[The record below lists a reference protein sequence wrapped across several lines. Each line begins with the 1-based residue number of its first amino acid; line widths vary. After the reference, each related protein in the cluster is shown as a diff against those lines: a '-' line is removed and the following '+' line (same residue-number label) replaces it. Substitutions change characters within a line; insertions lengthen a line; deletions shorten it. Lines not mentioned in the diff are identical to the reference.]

1 MSQRRLAA
9 IMFTDIV
16 GYSALAQRDEA
27 AALALVDA
35 QHRLLGPLLVAH
47 AGEQIK
53 SLGDGLLVEFPSALR
68 SVQCAAEIQRVV
80 AAHNRSQ
87 PDTARMELRIGIH
100 LGDVEHRDGDV
111 FGDGVNIAAR
121 IEPLAAPGSIYIS
134 EDVARQVDGKLE
146 ASLQSRGAQVLKN
159 IRRPVEVFEVFPH
172 SEGVAAG
179 EAHGESGAPSSIAVL
194 PFADMS
200 AGRDSE
206 YFSDGIT
213 EELIDTFARLPG
225 LKVIART
232 SVFALKGKDLDIR
245 QIGDKLGVETVLEG
259 SVRRAGDR
267 LRITAQLI
275 QVRDQ
280 SHLWS
285 QRYDRE
291 LGDVFA
297 IQEDIATAITKAL
310 SPRFGGAADE
320 PVEISAP
327 CQCQDPEAH
336 SAYLQGRYHANH
348 RSEESLKKAIAC
360 YESALVIEPEFA
372 GAHAGLS
379 LAALMLAGYYGK
391 LEEWS
396 PVARASARHALEL
409 DPGLA
414 EAHTAMGNVLQWQQY
429 DYAGAER
436 EFRRALE
443 INPVDADAQEGFV
456 TLLITTGR
464 AAEAIAQIEKFL
476 SNNPL
481 SLVIRRRLGTA
492 HYIARDYANAEAVLR
507 QLLEMSPDL
516 PLTQSWLGA
525 TLLAQGKL
533 REALATFGREKDPMF
548 RTHGRALTYQR
559 MGETKKAREQQVEL
573 IRIGT
578 PGASFQI
585 AQVHVV
591 FGETDAAIA
600 ALEQAWE
607 VHDPGLVFLRVDPL
621 FEPLREDPRLKD
633 ILARIGG

>member
-1 MSQRRLAA
+1 
-9 IMFTDIV
+9 MFTDIV

-27 AALALVDA
+27 AALALVDV
-35 QHRLLGPLLVAH
+35 QHRLLGPLLAAH
-47 AGEQIK
+47 SGEQIK
-53 SLGDGLLVEFPSALR
+53 SMGDGLLVEFPSALR

-87 PDTARMELRIGIH
+87 PDTALMELRIGIH

-134 EDVARQVDGKLE
+134 EDVARQVEGKLE
-146 ASLQSRGAQVLKN
+146 ASLQSRGPQALKN
-159 IRRPVEVFEVFPH
+159 IRRPMEVFEVFSH
-172 SEGVAAG
+172 SEGAATG
-179 EAHGESGAPSSIAVL
+179 DVRGAPRSIAVL

-200 AGRDSE
+200 AGHDSE

-297 IQEDIATAITKAL
+297 IQEDIATAITQAL
-310 SPRFGGAADE
+310 SPRFGGVADE
-320 PVEISAP
+320 PVEISVP

-348 RSEESLKKAIAC
+348 RSEESLNKAIAC
-360 YESALVIEPEFA
+360 FENALVIEPEFA

-391 LEEWS
+391 LEQWS
-396 PVARASARHALEL
+396 PVARASARRALEL

-414 EAHTAMGNVLQWQQY
+414 EAHTAMGNVLQWMEY
-429 DYAGAER
+429 DFASAEG

-443 INPVDADAQEGFV
+443 INPVDSDAQEGFV
-456 TLLITTGR
+456 TLLITSGR
-464 AAEAIAQIEKFL
+464 AAEAIVQIERFL
-476 SNNPL
+476 GNNPL

-492 HYIARDYANAEAVLR
+492 HYIARDYASAEAVLR

-533 REALATFGREKDPMF
+533 HEALAIFDQEKDPMF

-559 MGETKKAREQQVEL
+559 MGESKKAREHLAEL

-585 AQVHVV
+585 AQVRVE

-607 VHDPGLVFLRVDPL
+607 VHDPGLAFLRVDPL
-621 FEPLREDPRLKD
+621 FDTLREDPRLKD
-633 ILARIGG
+633 ILARLGG